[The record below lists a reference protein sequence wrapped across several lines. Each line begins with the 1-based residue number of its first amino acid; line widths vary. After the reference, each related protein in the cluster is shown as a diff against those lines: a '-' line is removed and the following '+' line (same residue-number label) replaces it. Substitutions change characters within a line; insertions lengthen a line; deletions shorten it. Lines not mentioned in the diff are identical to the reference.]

1 MNGWRIEELSVTRD
15 HIHMMVQVGPEE
27 SLSRVVQIFKGGTS
41 RILRQEYP
49 ELEEFLWGDSLW
61 GDGYFAETIGVS
73 DEQMIRRYIRE
84 QNDIE

>member
-1 MNGWRIEELSVTRD
+1 
-15 HIHMMVQVGPEE
+15 MMVQVGPEE

-61 GDGYFAETIGVS
+61 GDGYFAKTVGVS